1 MTESMRETDKKLKV
15 MAERLRLCMLRDNMS
30 ELMNMA
36 TEQRLTAR
44 ELLMFLFSKEIEQ
57 RELNRIRL
65 STMGAH
71 FPRLCSLESFD
82 INAQPALEPGILREL
97 TRWNGWKRQKMSSL

>member
-65 STMGAH
+65 STMGLISQDCVPSRALILTLS
-71 FPRLCSLESFD
+71 RL
-82 INAQPALEPGILREL
+82 
-97 TRWNGWKRQKMSSL
+97 